1 MKLTIRDMQV
11 VERADIEIGDGIT
24 LVAGRN
30 SQGKSTVA
38 KVAAAVLTG
47 RIQIGGITK
56 KEAKQLVRAGR
67 TEGNAAVTFPDGA
80 AARALWPKCEFATE
94 GTVPKLSL
102 IAAGLEHP
110 VDSPDTKAG
119 LAERAALFSR
129 LLKANIT
136 MEDFAQA
143 CADRN
148 VPGDIGVLVW
158 RDIEALGWD
167 KKLADVREKGTGVK
181 RRWED
186 ITGSAYG
193 SEKSKGWR
201 PQGWTDDLAMAS
213 EEALLAA
220 VTEAERALEEAIRAQ
235 GADQA
240 EVERLTAACSDI
252 DKLRTAA
259 DETRAA
265 AAKARD
271 AFEAAQKVRD
281 ALPPAVQDEGMCC
294 PECQARLKLQRG
306 PAGSS
311 LVKAERITD
320 DELKR
325 RRLAIADADGVL
337 SSARAAVSTAD
348 ATLRGAE
355 QQLHQAETAARQLEE
370 LRAKGEGGGSAAD
383 VEAAR
388 ARLATAKAR
397 SAAAKAKRDADH
409 ALKLLEVNQA
419 VAAIMAPDGL
429 PQTKLLRV
437 LDAFNDG
444 PLKELCEAARWQTVR
459 IEPDMDI
466 TFGGRPYALLAGHGP
481 QLSSDQ
487 YRVRAVLQVALAM
500 LQGDPLVILDAA
512 DVLDHLG
519 RGGLIRMLAAAGIPK
534 ALVCMTYGEAKLVP
548 NLERAGKGRTYWIDA
563 GVAQPLADVLQP
575 EKEAA

>member
-47 RIQIGGITK
+47 RVQIGGITK

-67 TEGNAAVTFPDGA
+67 CEGSASVTFPDGA
-80 AARALWPKCEFATE
+80 ARAFWPKCEFATE
-94 GTVPKLSL
+94 GAVPKLSL

-129 LLKANIT
+129 LLKATVT

-143 CADRN
+143 CADRD

-167 KKLADVREKGTGVK
+167 KKLADIREKGAGVK

-186 ITGSAYG
+186 ITGTAYG
-193 SEKSKGWR
+193 PEKAKGWR
-201 PQGWTDDLAMAS
+201 PAGWADDLATAS
-213 EEALLAA
+213 EESLLAA
-220 VTEAERALEEAIRAQ
+220 VAGAERALEEAIRAQ

-240 EVERLTAACSDI
+240 EVERLTVACSDI
-252 DKLRTAA
+252 DQL
-259 DETRAA
+259 RAA
-265 AAKARD
+265 TEEARAAQAKARE
-271 AFEAAQKVRD
+271 AFDAAQTARE
-281 ALPPAVQDEGMCC
+281 ALPLAVQDDGMCC

-306 PAGSS
+306 PDGMS

-325 RRLAIADADGVL
+325 RRLAIADADGAL
-337 SSARAAVSTAD
+337 SSARAALSTAD
-348 ATLRGAE
+348 SKLRNAE
-355 QQLHQAETAARQLEE
+355 QQLHQAETAVRQLEE
-370 LRAKGEGGGSAAD
+370 LRAKAGGSGTAAD

-388 ARLATAKAR
+388 EALATAKTR

-409 ALKLLEVNQA
+409 ALKLLEVNQT

-437 LDAFNDG
+437 LEAFNDG
-444 PLKELCEAARWQTVR
+444 PLKELCEAARWQPVR
-459 IEPDMDI
+459 IEPDMGI

-548 NLERAGKGRTYWIDA
+548 NLERAGKGRTYWID
-563 GVAQPLADVLQP
+563 GGIAQPLVDVLQP